1 MDLSEVLGISA
12 AILGTLGGGAGIIFG
27 MSNWLG
33 KVWANRL
40 MEKEKAQYSKE
51 LESIKSSL
59 LKDSESY
66 KIKLKKSEFIFE
78 KQYEASSELVALVR
92 QFLPPLLH
100 QEMDWHEACDEIAH
114 NFKSIIASLEN
125 FLSKHG
131 AILDETPKQLLSNAI
146 GLASHHQFD
155 ISGAE
160 VPDTA
165 NSAANDIYNK
175 LISAEKYLT
184 KQVLNQTST

>member
-1 MDLSEVLGISA
+1 MELSEVLGISA
-12 AILGTLGGGAGIIFG
+12 AILGTLGGGAAIIFG

-78 KQYEASSELVALVR
+78 KQYEAASELVALVR
-92 QFLPPLLH
+92 QFLPPLSH
-100 QEMDWHEACDEIAH
+100 PDMDWYEACDEIAH
-114 NFKSIIASLEN
+114 NFKSIIDSLER

-131 AILDETPKQLLSNAI
+131 AILDETPKDLLSNAI
-146 GLASHHQFD
+146 ALASQHQFD
-155 ISGAE
+155 ITGPE
-160 VPDTA
+160 VPGTA
-165 NSAANDIYNK
+165 NSAVDKIYNN
-175 LISAEKYLT
+175 LLSAEKYLT

>member
-1 MDLSEVLGISA
+1 MELSEVFVISA
-12 AILGTLGGGAGIIFG
+12 AILGSLGGGAGIIFG

-78 KQYEASSELVALVR
+78 KQYEAASELVAIVR

-100 QEMDWHEACDEIAH
+100 QEMDWYEACDEIAH
-114 NFKSIIASLEN
+114 NFKSIIASLEK

-131 AILDETPKQLLSNAI
+131 AILDEISRGLLSDAI
-146 GLASHHQFD
+146 ALASQHQFE
-155 ISGAE
+155 ITGPE

-165 NSAANDIYNK
+165 NSAADELYNK
-175 LISAEKYLT
+175 LLNAEQYLT